1 MDTSI
6 DNSSSALYAED
17 SGNYTNADDLFK
29 EPQEAYTD
37 SISHPKN
44 GFIALSI
51 NCTISSHRWKLYL
64 FLLFLELR
72 YSS

>member
-1 MDTSI
+1 MDTSV
-6 DNSSSALYAED
+6 DGSSSALYAED
-17 SGNYTNADDLFK
+17 SGNDTNADDLLK

-44 GFIALSI
+44 GFITLSM
-51 NCTISSHRWKLYL
+51 NCTISSHRWELYL

>member
-1 MDTSI
+1 MDTSV
-6 DNSSSALYAED
+6 DGSSSALYAED
-17 SGNYTNADDLFK
+17 SGNDTNTDDLLK

-37 SISHPKN
+37 SIRHAKN
-44 GFIALSI
+44 GFIRLSM
-51 NCTISSHRWKLYL
+51 NCAISSHRWELYL